1 MLPQD
6 PYILLSYVNTR
17 LRDLYPTLEAFCQA
31 EGVDREEL
39 VAILGGALFR
49 YDPSLNQFR

>member
-49 YDPSLNQFR
+49 YDPALKQFR